1 MTAASAGMISIMPD
15 YLGYGESL
23 LTHNRT
29 IGHIPHYQQA
39 AIVSWRWTQ
48 LWLQNLTQGCTVL
61 EDVATINGFSEGGF
75 ASLSSAA
82 MFDEMGVRVLKL
94 FVNAPFLDMESQ
106 TLFMVRYFEEGLV
119 DVARNSFGFR
129 ATLPFGLFSLSAET
143 PGLANTGT
151 GQNALNPDWMV
162 PGNFSR
168 NVIAWMESPNPLT
181 IPELYDISPPDTLSL
196 MNPDFLDLIRQASA
210 ANLTSP
216 CRSAFVRAGVTDK
229 LCEMVLASQVRS
241 LLANA
246 TYTIGLCYSSDDTY
260 IDPTQF
266 TQDLFSNPHVTKIGG
281 PLGSEVTGDHMAAG
295 FSCGHNTIEYVAGRD
310 RPEDPGDQPFYMTTL
325 PRENS
330 TTMHCFSEAVVGDD
344 SPSAGPGVPPST
356 DAAAPSSSSA
366 PTTLRTRL
374 RFGRSPTAGSATR
387 TLVAVLEHTSD
398 PTILLGAPF
407 VLALS
412 FAA

>member
-1 MTAASAGMISIMPD
+1 
-15 YLGYGESL
+15 

-48 LWLQNLTQGCTVL
+48 LWLQNLTGGCSVL

-75 ASLSSAA
+75 ASLSSAV

-119 DVARNSFGFR
+119 DVARSSFGFR
-129 ATLPFGLFSLSAET
+129 ASLPFGMFTLSSET

-151 GQNALNPDWMV
+151 GQKALNPDWMV

-168 NVIAWMESPNPLT
+168 NVIDWMESPNPLT
-181 IPELYDISPPDTLSL
+181 NPELYEISPPDTLSL
-196 MNPDFLDLIRQASA
+196 MNQDFLDLIRLANA

-216 CRSAFVRAGVTDK
+216 CRSTFVRAGITDK
-229 LCEMVLASQVRS
+229 LCEVVLASQVRF

-246 TYTIGLCYSSDDTY
+246 TYPLGLCYSSDDTF

-266 TQDLFSNPHVTKIGG
+266 TQDLFANPHVTKIGG
-281 PLGSEVTGDHMAAG
+281 PLGSEVTGDHVAAG

-310 RPEDPGDQPFYMTTL
+310 RPEDPDDQPFYMTPL

-330 TTMHCFSEAVVGDD
+330 TTMHCFSEAVVGDG
-344 SPSAGPGVPPST
+344 SPSAVPGVPPST

-366 PTTLRTRL
+366 PTTTLRPVL
-374 RFGRSPTAGSATR
+374 RFGRPTAGSATP
-387 TLVAVLEHTSD
+387 TLVAVLELTSD